1 MKNYSGHLTDHELMS
16 GIRNG
21 DGNVLHVVFKMYHS
35 LLCSTVFRIV
45 QDREIA
51 KDIVQDVF
59 IRFWDKHES
68 LPQDLELK
76 AYLRRAAINGALNHL
91 RKIKRIPQGSLEES
105 EKLAEPQQIENIL
118 YANDLEMALSHTID
132 RLPPVCRTVF
142 MLSRFDEMSNSEIAG
157 QLEISIKSVEKHIT
171 KALKS
176 LRSIM
181 ERQRD
186 SDF

>member
-1 MKNYSGHLTDHELMS
+1 MKHYSGHLTDHELMS

-21 DGNVLHVVFKMYHS
+21 DGNVIQVVFRMYHA

-59 IRFWDKHES
+59 IRFWNKHES
-68 LPQDLELK
+68 LPPDLELK
-76 AYLRRAAINGALNHL
+76 AYLRRSAINGALNHL
-91 RKIKRIPQGSLEES
+91 REIKRIPQGSLEDS
-105 EKLAEPQQIENIL
+105 EIIAEPQQIEHIF
-118 YANDLEMALSHTID
+118 YANDLETAINLTID

-176 LRSIM
+176 LRSAM
-181 ERQRD
+181 AKQNN
-186 SDF
+186 

>member
-1 MKNYSGHLTDHELMS
+1 MS

-21 DGNVLHVVFKMYHS
+21 DSNVLQVVFKVYHS

-59 IRFWDKHES
+59 IRFWNKHES
-68 LPQDLELK
+68 LPQDLNLK

-91 RKIKRIPQGSLEES
+91 RKIKRIPQGSLEDWEII
-105 EKLAEPQQIENIL
+105 AEPQQIENIL
-118 YANDLEMALSHTID
+118 YTNDLEMAINITID
-132 RLPPVCRTVF
+132 KLPSVCRTVF
-142 MLSRFDEMSNSEIAG
+142 MLSRFDEMSNSEIAS
-157 QLEISIKSVEKHIT
+157 QLEISLKSVEKHIT

-176 LRSIM
+176 LRSAM
-181 ERQRD
+181 DRQ
-186 SDF
+186 SD